1 MSLTN
6 NKQNEINN
14 SDSPLEF
21 KNTQTDKFN
30 VYYKIKTRNLQLN
43 FKNQIIKILSH
54 DAYDINENFITKF
67 IRNDRDKDI
76 LSTKQDIDSLITCKY
91 MKKGLV
97 NFADIERTANTS
109 KNYDVQGF
117 IVTNTGYSKK
127 AKDYVSKNDILLTH
141 SHNILYKLNFYVD
154 RKIGE
159 KKLDILYD
167 ILE

>member
-1 MSLTN
+1 
-6 NKQNEINN
+6 
-14 SDSPLEF
+14 
-21 KNTQTDKFN
+21 
-30 VYYKIKTRNLQLN
+30 
-43 FKNQIIKILSH
+43 LSH
-54 DAYDINENFITKF
+54 DDYDINKNFITKY

-127 AKDYVSKNDILLTH
+127 AKDYASKNDILLTH

-154 RKIGE
+154 RKIEE
-159 KKLDILYD
+159 KELDILYD